1 MITGCGFGDN
11 GVSAF
16 AGAAASGDGD
26 EDGVKPVTVDG
37 SELLLHPTSDSA
49 MAIARPAVLNLVFM

>member
-1 MITGCGFGDN
+1 MVTGCGFGDN

-16 AGAAASGDGD
+16 AGAAASGDA
-26 EDGVKPVTVDG
+26 DGVKPVTVDE

>member
-1 MITGCGFGDN
+1 MVTGCGFGDN

-16 AGAAASGDGD
+16 AGAAASGD